1 MHTTQQQSVLH
12 LAQFGVSLVEGLLC
26 LTIVSVLASLAAPE
40 FRGALAKQRVAA
52 VKNELIASLHW
63 ARSEAVRRSMLVTLQ
78 RRTDCA
84 QVLLTDDDWSCG
96 WRGVTGDIAARSTVT
111 AEKDVLQTF
120 SVPGGLRVTHPGGGD
135 SLRFTQ
141 SGQPL
146 LVANKFIV
154 SPRSDG
160 ADNGWVKRA
169 TTTLCI
175 NRTGRI
181 RSVEGKTIC

>member
-1 MHTTQQQSVLH
+1 MKMTKQQSVAN
-12 LAQFGVSLVEGLLC
+12 LAQFGVTMIEVLICV
-26 LTIVSVLASLAAPE
+26 TIVSVLASLAAPE
-40 FRGALAKQRVAA
+40 FRSALAKQRVAA

-63 ARSEAVRRSMLVTLQ
+63 ARSEAARRSLSVTLQ

-84 QVLLTDDDWSCG
+84 TALSTNDDWSCG
-96 WRGVTGDIAARSTVT
+96 WRGVTGDIAVKSSVIPET
-111 AEKDVLQTF
+111 DVLQTF
-120 SVPGGLRVTHPGGGD
+120 TVPNGLRVIHQGGGE

-154 SPRSDG
+154 SPGIEG
-160 ADNGWVKRA
+160 ADNASVNRV

-175 NRTGRI
+175 NRTGKI
-181 RSVEGKTIC
+181 RTVEGKTTC